1 MLLFKP
7 GARGKMC
14 PAVCVTRRKLTQ
26 KTGRGGD
33 RHFILCAQINLLWIT
48 LPCGVYDKIS
58 FKKIKKNSFSS
69 ELYCPVAELILFYKA
84 VGL

>member
-58 FKKIKKNSFSS
+58 FKKKLKRILLVQSS
-69 ELYCPVAELILFYKA
+69 IVLWQN
-84 VGL
+84 